1 MNAWRLLTAAA
12 VFAGALGVP
21 HVARAEGF
29 GENFGWGALATVS
42 NLGYMPAKLVYALF
56 GGLTGGLAYVVT
68 LGDYDTSKEI
78 WTASLGG
85 TYVLTPSMLRGEDPI
100 VFAAMPEPP
109 PLSGASGGLETP
121 SPSGHVAATPPPPQP
136 FEDRPISDSGY

>member
-1 MNAWRLLTAAA
+1 LLTAVA
-12 VFAGALGVP
+12 VFAGTLGVP
-21 HVARAEGF
+21 HAVRAEGV

-85 TYVLTPSMLRGEDPI
+85 TYVLTPSMMRGEEPI
-100 VFAAMPEPP
+100 VFAGMPEHPP
-109 PLSGASGGLETP
+109 VGGVAAGIDAPSVSGG
-121 SPSGHVAATPPPPQP
+121 VAATPPPPMP
-136 FEDRPISDSGY
+136 FEDRPIGDSGY